1 MGIKIRNMKS
11 SRSGNEVKNQ
21 VLVWVE
27 GGHGEKTVG
36 SFFSYETL
44 IFSYEVNEDLEERSL
59 VFSRKYDY
67 SKTTILYRNQ
77 ALEQISG
84 AKVTSGDVKSWIE
97 TGEAV
102 FWGNAVKVRLESDC

>member
-11 SRSGNEVKNQ
+11 NRSGNEVKNQ

-27 GGHGEKTVG
+27 DGQKTVG

-44 IFSYEVNEDLEERSL
+44 IFSYEVEDDERSL
-59 VFSRKYDY
+59 IFSKKYNH
-67 SKTTILYRNQ
+67 SKTTIAYRNQ
-77 ALEQISG
+77 ALEQVSG
-84 AKVTSGDVKSWIE
+84 AKVTSGDVKKWIE

>member
-1 MGIKIRNMKS
+1 MRIKIRNMKS
-11 SRSGNEVKNQ
+11 NRSGNEVKNQ

-27 GGHGEKTVG
+27 DGQKTVG

-44 IFSYEVNEDLEERSL
+44 IFSYEVEDDERSL
-59 VFSRKYDY
+59 IFSKKYDY
-67 SKTTILYRNQ
+67 SKTTIAYRNQ

-84 AKVTSGDVKSWIE
+84 AKVTSGDVKNWIE

-102 FWGNAVKVRLESDC
+102 FRGNAVKVRLESDC

>member
-1 MGIKIRNMKS
+1 MNVWVKSMKS
-11 SRSGNEVKNQ
+11 NRSGNEVKNQ

-27 GGHGEKTVG
+27 DGEKTAG

-44 IFSYEVNEDLEERSL
+44 IFSYEVNEEQERSL
-59 VFSRKYDY
+59 MFSRKYDY
-67 SKTTILYRNQ
+67 SKTTIAYRNQ

-84 AKVTSGDVKSWIE
+84 EKVTSGDVNNWIE

-102 FWGNAVKVRLESDC
+102 FWGNSVRVRLESDC

>member
-1 MGIKIRNMKS
+1 MRIKIRNMKS
-11 SRSGNEVKNQ
+11 NRSGNEVKNQ

-27 GGHGEKTVG
+27 DGEKTVC

-44 IFSYEVNEDLEERSL
+44 IFSYEVNEDAERYL
-59 VFSRKYDY
+59 MFSREHDY
-67 SKTTILYRNQ
+67 SKTTIAYRNQ

-84 AKVTSGDVKSWIE
+84 EKVTSGDVKSWIE

-102 FWGNAVKVRLESDC
+102 FCGNAVRVRLESDC

>member
-1 MGIKIRNMKS
+1 MRIKIRNMKS
-11 SRSGNEVKNQ
+11 NRSGNEVKNQ

-27 GGHGEKTVG
+27 DGEKTVG
-36 SFFSYETL
+36 SFFSYDTL
-44 IFSYEVNEDLEERSL
+44 IFSYEVKDDERSL
-59 VFSRKYDY
+59 MFSRKYDY
-67 SKTTILYRNQ
+67 SKTTRDYRNQ

-84 AKVTSGDVKSWIE
+84 AKVTSGDVKNWIE

>member
-11 SRSGNEVKNQ
+11 NRSGNEVKNQ
-21 VLVWVE
+21 VLVLVE
-27 GGHGEKTVG
+27 DGEKTVG

-44 IFSYEVNEDLEERSL
+44 IFSYEVNEDDECSL
-59 VFSRKYDY
+59 MFSRKYDY
-67 SKTTILYRNQ
+67 SKTTIAYRNQ

-84 AKVTSGDVKSWIE
+84 EKVTSGDVKNWIE

-102 FWGNAVKVRLESDC
+102 FWGNSVRVRLESDC